1 MCRFVKLTVVTELAR
16 PWRIARYQHLCYLES
31 MIQCKAISCLY
42 GFFCR
47 DLRQVCG
54 VYFEK
59 SWENLTY
66 VPLYISMLLMFSAK
80 ETHKNCKKINI
91 MDKTIYNSLEIQIR
105 LEKVFVGLS
114 MQWSILPKCHHL
126 KAERKKLSRYLCS
139 GEEINITFRTSCR
152 ERNSAGVL
160 PRNGYYS

>member
-1 MCRFVKLTVVTELAR
+1 MCG
-16 PWRIARYQHLCYLES
+16 
-31 MIQCKAISCLY
+31 LY
-42 GFFCR
+42 FN
-47 DLRQVCG
+47 
-54 VYFEK
+54 K

-114 MQWSILPKCHHL
+114 NDLFCLSVTIWKPK
-126 KAERKKLSRYLCS
+126 
-139 GEEINITFRTSCR
+139 
-152 ERNSAGVL
+152 ERNSRGISVPERKLIQPSEPHAAKETPLEFCHATDIILRL
-160 PRNGYYS
+160 PLCIFLGEKRVISPPLTKNWIKNLNDSAYVFWRMVSKLFASV